1 MRVLLPTPRGP
12 EIATI
17 VPIASTLR
25 QISVTAVIAH
35 QCLFGN
41 IRIYASTIVIYLQS
55 YSITIGVVFT
65 VPSLEEPFIA
75 EGIEIASYLGEPQLA
90 DTVTSIIR
98 GFHERGIIAH
108 GIKRATHLGDVAVNG
123 VLNNCPDN
131 GRMESFWTSGSR
143 VFLSEGTPYNPMR
156 TFDTTFFH
164 YSGGGIAL
172 TSFELLQKLG
182 ILPRGRSE
190 HATITIAQPVPA
202 DVIELLLTAC
212 FDAGQS
218 DSVKEARQRRQL
230 VERSLIKELAR
241 IAAEGVSPGVTHEA
255 QLDS

>member
-1 MRVLLPTPRGP
+1 MPG
-12 EIATI
+12 
-17 VPIASTLR
+17 
-25 QISVTAVIAH
+25 
-35 QCLFGN
+35 
-41 IRIYASTIVIYLQS
+41 
-55 YSITIGVVFT
+55 
-65 VPSLEEPFIA
+65 LEEPFIA

-108 GIKRATHLGDVAVNG
+108 GVKRAAYIGDVAVGG
-123 VLNNCPDN
+123 VLNNCPDG

-172 TSFELLQKLG
+172 TSFELLQRLG
-182 ILPRGRSE
+182 VLPRGSRD

-202 DVIELLLTAC
+202 SAIELVLPPR
-212 FDAGQS
+212 FNAGQT
-218 DSVKEARQRRQL
+218 DGITEVRQRRQL
-230 VERSLIKELAR
+230 IERSLIKELAR
-241 IAAEGVSPGVTHEA
+241 IASEGVSPGVTHEA
-255 QLDS
+255 QIGS